1 MADQCSTFADSENV
15 ADLCQRIIQ
24 VLEIQ
29 RKYNYMEKEVGWHLK
44 GRRSLST
51 DLSSIRNGLD
61 ESMQRRKRQHTTV
74 KNTDSNGKIFIVQ
87 ITSYTGVS
95 MLRCHRCIWTDGQ
108 EVYGHL
114 RLSFA
119 EQKKRNTKTN

>member
-1 MADQCSTFADSENV
+1 MADQCSTFVDSENV
-15 ADLCQRIIQ
+15 LCQRIIQ

-74 KNTDSNGKIFIVQ
+74 KNTDSDGKIFIFQNIIYWSLQVEMSPMHMDGR
-87 ITSYTGVS
+87 TRS
-95 MLRCHRCIWTDGQ
+95 LWT
-108 EVYGHL
+108 EFCRTEEEKY
-114 RLSFA
+114 
-119 EQKKRNTKTN
+119 KN